1 MNETLAY
8 ALIGLVSAAAM
19 LGLVSGPMRE
29 AAERIDRRV
38 TAASEWTLGG
48 AVSNCVSAVIGGGT
62 CRTRAFIPVELVV
75 EVKGDQVV
83 VWDNES
89 LAKFT
94 VEFPVEVRLLNGQA
108 YPWHPENKVCLVR
121 GFAWV
126 EAAWNDGTVLLEV
139 RG

>member
-19 LGLVSGPMRE
+19 LTLTSGLIME
-29 AAERIDRRV
+29 AAERIDRRL
-38 TAASEWTLGG
+38 TASSEWTLGG

-62 CRTRAFIPVELVV
+62 CRTRVFVPAELVV
-75 EVKGDQVV
+75 ETKGGQVV

-89 LAKFT
+89 LAEFT
-94 VEFPVEVRLLNGQA
+94 VEFPVEVKLLNGQT
-108 YPWHPENKVCLVR
+108 YPWHPENEVCVVR
-121 GFAWV
+121 GFVWV
-126 EAAWNDGTVLLEV
+126 EAAWADGTVLLEV